1 MSLLIIVT
9 FQLLIIHLNMNI
21 HIIPKNLTASQILAK
36 NKEPYTEAYDSSI
49 TTEVELSLT
58 INRLNVY
65 YCRSDYYITIF
76 ISFDLN
82 AGDMCIL

>member
-1 MSLLIIVT
+1 
-9 FQLLIIHLNMNI
+9 MNI
-21 HIIPKNLTASQILAK
+21 HVISKKLRGSQIQGEK
-36 NKEPYTEAYDSSI
+36 KKEPYTEAYDSSI